1 MCNINMYFF
10 HIYFVSNFRE
20 VMKLWCQE
28 TGLEQT
34 NIESFLS
41 TEREQLQWQ
50 SEGLSSDKLSIQNAI
65 IILKVS
71 FRII

>member
-1 MCNINMYFF
+1 M
-10 HIYFVSNFRE
+10 E
-20 VMKLWCQE
+20 LWCKQI
-28 TGLEQT
+28 GLEKT

-65 IILKVS
+65 IIIKVS
-71 FRII
+71 NVFTEKS